1 MVELLA
7 VIVILG
13 ILGTIAVPVVTSIVD
28 RVRNQYYYTLEG
40 NVEIAGRDYYTQYR
54 SKRPEAV
61 AYTSKVDIAT
71 LMDEKFIEEVIE
83 SKSGKRC
90 DGFVIAI
97 REEDDKIDYH
107 ACITCGDEYKSK
119 SEYCGSSYDPDNNDS
134 IYTVEAPNPYR
145 SYLNEKLTL
154 KKGKV
159 YQRGKLYKSDLLPK
173 DTSTVKTNKE
183 GSYPLV
189 YTYENAQDTTTVTI
203 YELKPPTVTLY
214 KVNDSGTNL
223 GRYNGEW
230 TNQNVKQNLNSQ
242 YATSY
247 QYAFSSNATTWSTLV
262 NNSTLKTNMNQRR
275 YVRAKDV
282 DGHVSKTSYYNI
294 KIDKIKP
301 TVKYTAG
308 TRYDNQDLDVK
319 ITVSDSGTVS
329 SGVKSFKYCTT
340 TSSKCTPSITK
351 TGSSATIK
359 LTTHSSTNKICVIAY
374 DNAGNQSNVIC
385 SSNYKIDKTPTCPVI
400 TSNISKETW
409 TNQVVKLTVTPTA
422 DTKNWTWYTNTDGGA
437 YKEWS
442 TKTGK
447 QIVTLSAE
455 GVRQGKIVVTNDA
468 GISKTCYTDKYYVDT
483 TAPSCPSFKANIAKE
498 TWSNKQLELQVSPSS
513 DTTKYDYYVWEP
525 SRNDYIKY
533 YTKTAGFTDNV
544 GGEGVRQAKVV
555 VYDRANNTR
564 ECYSDKYYIDKTA
577 PTCPTI
583 TADVDERT
591 WTNKTV
597 TLTITPT
604 ADTKNWTWYTNTNG
618 GAYTQY
624 STVTGKKPVTF
635 SGEGVRQGKIEV
647 RDEAGNSRTC
657 YTGQY
662 YVDKTAPIVIFEFGR
677 DWTPAHKYC
686 YFPVTR
692 TVSSRSP
699 ILSIKWS
706 GNGIKDCDCYNSLDC
721 FKTCTVKADTDAGNR
736 YCITLSATNVAGTTS
751 VTRCYDL
758 INADSCPE

>member
-247 QYAFSSNATTWSTLV
+247 QYALSSNATSWSTLV
-262 NNSTLKTNMNQRR
+262 NNSTLKTNMNQTR

-282 DGHVSKTSYYNI
+282 DGHVSKTSSYSV

-329 SGVKSFKYCTT
+329 SGVKNFKYCTT

-351 TGSSATIK
+351 TGSTATIK

-374 DNAGNQSNVIC
+374 DNAGNQSDVVC
-385 SSNYKIDKTPTCPVI
+385 SGNYKIDKTPTCPTI

-409 TNQVVKLTVTPTA
+409 TNKVVELTITPTS
-422 DTKNWTWYTNTDGGA
+422 DTKSWTWCTNTDGGA
-437 YKEWS
+437 YTNCS
-442 TKTGK
+442 TETGE
-447 QIVTLSAE
+447 QEVTLSAE
-455 GVRQGKIVVTNDA
+455 GVLRGKIVVTNNE
-468 GISKTCYTDKYYVDT
+468 GLSKTCYTDKYYVDT

-533 YTKTAGFTDNV
+533 YTKTAGFTDKV
-544 GGEGVRQAKVV
+544 GGVGVRQAKVV

-564 ECYSDKYYIDKTA
+564 TCYSDKYYIDKTK
-577 PTCPTI
+577 PTCSTSGWKTNSDGKLVYAMEQKI
-583 TADVDERT
+583 TLKCSDSGGSGCSKSSTVYT
-591 WTNKTV
+591 YNTNFAGYKNYTV
-597 TLTITPT
+597 TDKAGNQGSCNAPVYVSR
-604 ADTKNWTWYTNTNG
+604 DKP
-618 GAYTQY
+618 
-624 STVTGKKPVTF
+624 TVT
-635 SGEGVRQGKIEV
+635 
-647 RDEAGNSRTC
+647 
-657 YTGQY
+657 
-662 YVDKTAPIVIFEFGR
+662 FELGR
-677 DWTPAHKYC
+677 NWTPAHKYC
-686 YFPVTR
+686 RFPIIKQYSSKLPVTS
-692 TVSSRSP
+692 V
-699 ILSIKWS
+699 KWS
-706 GNGIKDCDCYNSLDC
+706 GSGLKDCECTDSLKC
-721 FKTCTVKADTDAGNR
+721 LSTCTIKADTDAGNT
-736 YCITLSATNVAGTTS
+736 YNITLSVSNAAGTTS
-751 VTRCYDL
+751 VTRSYTL